1 MDQALLSL
9 LEEKEFAYITVKEI
23 CKRAGVNRSTF
34 YLHYETVGDLLEES
48 VEYMSNLFYEQF
60 AGIDDVREK
69 IVSGGKEDLHLA
81 TPAYLRPYLLF
92 VQEHK
97 RLYQTILKYPLL
109 FQNDKRYQGLFE
121 QIFDPIL
128 ERFSVPQNERKYR
141 MMFYLS
147 GINAIVEQWLSE
159 DCKDS
164 IDEVVDIIQ
173 RCVLPLGYLKT
184 VCSQERIGVFF
195 IVPPFPQG

>member
-69 IVSGGKEDLHLA
+69 IVSGAKEDLYLA

-147 GINAIVEQWLSE
+147 GIKAIVEQWLSE
-159 DCKDS
+159 DCKES

-173 RCVLPLGYLKT
+173 RCVLPPGY
-184 VCSQERIGVFF
+184 
-195 IVPPFPQG
+195 